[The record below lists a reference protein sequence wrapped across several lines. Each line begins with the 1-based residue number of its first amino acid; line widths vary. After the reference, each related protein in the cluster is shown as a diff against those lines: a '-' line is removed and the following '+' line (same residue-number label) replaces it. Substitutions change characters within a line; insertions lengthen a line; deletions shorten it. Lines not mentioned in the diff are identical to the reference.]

1 MKIGVKVARNDYKQM
16 LELNPEALEF
26 SLEERD
32 LKGEW
37 IDDLDLNFFFFDLIV
52 HVPIFFENGILI
64 DIASE
69 NPKLRKQSLILV
81 LKTFEI
87 ARALYET
94 GYFKG
99 APIIILHPGG
109 ITRQVIDFPNFLK
122 KCLLESMG
130 EILSK
135 IDSTFFI
142 CTLENM
148 PQFYW
153 YRGEQY
159 NANLFKAREEII
171 EVLRQLQIY
180 LCLDLCHAKLYCN
193 YINADFYDYI
203 ASLAPYTKHIHAS
216 DAVGV
221 SGEGL
226 QIGEGEI
233 DFKRTLS
240 LFKHRE
246 LAIVPEIKNKDRKM
260 SFKIA
265 VERLRAIKAIT

>member
-1 MKIGVKVARNDYKQM
+1 MKIGVKVARSDYKQM

-37 IDDLDLNFFFFDLIV
+37 VEDLDLNFFFFDLIV
-52 HVPIFFENGILI
+52 HAPIFFENGILI
-64 DIASE
+64 DIVGE
-69 NPKLRKQSLILV
+69 NAKLRRQSLSLV
-81 LKTFEI
+81 LKTFEL
-87 ARALYET
+87 ARVLYET
-94 GYFKG
+94 GYFKNI
-99 APIIILHPGG
+99 PIIILHPGG
-109 ITRQVIDFPNFLK
+109 INRQAIEIPRK
-122 KCLLESMG
+122 RLLESME
-130 EILSK
+130 EILNK
-135 IDSTFFI
+135 IDPSLFI

-153 YRGEQY
+153 YKGEQY
-159 NANLFKAREEII
+159 NANLFKEKEEII
-171 EVLRQLQIY
+171 EVLKQLQIK

-193 YINADFYDYI
+193 YINTDFYEYI

-216 DAVGV
+216 DAAGV

-233 DFKRTLS
+233 DFKRTLAI
-240 LFKHRE
+240 FKQRE
-246 LAIVPEIKNKDRKM
+246 IAIVPEIKNRDRKM

-265 VERLRAIKAIT
+265 IERLRALLEQVT